1 MNPGF
6 LYATAAFSIWGLFPL
21 YFRLIPDVAPFE
33 VVLQRSLWSLL
44 FLAALLTGLKR
55 WGWLARVWA
64 EPHRLPLYAFSALL
78 LAANWMV
85 YVYAIQSHQVVEASL
100 GYFINPLVN
109 VLLGVLVLRERL
121 GVVKWIA
128 VALAATGVAWLTWQL
143 GQLPWIALVL
153 GLSFGV
159 YGLVRKTSSLGALE
173 GLALE
178 TMLLAPLVLP
188 LLLWWTFTQHGVW
201 AQGDIGQAGWLVLS
215 GPLSALPL
223 LFFAMG
229 ARRLPLATVGLVQ
242 YLSPTI
248 QLLLGV
254 WVFHEPFSSSRLVG
268 FGFIWAALALVSA
281 DALRQGLRSSSV
293 TPTPAAPPPAPAPP
307 R

>member
-1 MNPGF
+1 MNPGL
-6 LYATAAFSIWGLFPL
+6 LYATAAFTIWGLLPL
-21 YFRLIPDVAPFE
+21 YFLLIPDVSPFE

-44 FLAALLTGLKR
+44 FLVALLSVLKR
-55 WGWLARVWA
+55 WAWLTQVWA
-64 EPHRLPLYAFSALL
+64 EPRKLLLFFFSALL

-85 YVYAIQSHQVVEASL
+85 YVYAIQTHRVVEASL
-100 GYFINPLVN
+100 GYFVNPLVN
-109 VLLGVLVLRERL
+109 VLLGVAVLRERL

-153 GLSFGV
+153 AVSFGI
-159 YGLVRKTSSLGALE
+159 YGLLRKTSSLGPLE

-188 LLLWWTFTQHGVW
+188 LLMWWTATQNGVW
-201 AQGDIGQAGWLVLS
+201 ARGEWSQAGWLVLS

-229 ARRLPLATVGLVQ
+229 ARRLQLATVGLVQ
-242 YLSPTI
+242 YLSPSI
-248 QLLLGV
+248 QLVLGI
-254 WVFHEPFSSSRLVG
+254 WVFQEPFSKERLIG
-268 FGFIWAALALVSA
+268 FAFIWAALALVSV
-281 DALRQGLRSSSV
+281 DAIRQSLGSSPSA
-293 TPTPAAPPPAPAPP
+293 TDKH
-307 R
+307 